1 MQILKQIQAAV
12 SEQMPVGRFGSAKT
26 ECLQTTLYTCTA
38 CNTTYIASEM
48 DSCPECQA
56 VLDEVPSG
64 AELGYTAPKP

>member
-12 SEQMPVGRFGSAKT
+12 TEQMPGDRFQSVMS
-26 ECLQTTLYTCTA
+26 ESLQTKLYTCGA
-38 CNTTYIASEM
+38 CDTTYIASEM

-64 AELGYTAPKP
+64 AELGYTAPRA

>member
-1 MQILKQIQAAV
+1 MQILKQIQTAV
-12 SEQMPVGRFGSAKT
+12 SEQMPDSRFGST
-26 ECLQTTLYTCTA
+26 QRESLQTTLYA
-38 CNTTYIASEM
+38 CGACDITYIATEM